1 MRNAR
6 YFNSFAPL
14 AALGA
19 GGLAGYCLIVR
30 PWSLWSEPRAQ
41 DRARGRVP
49 SPRPSPRGRGGVGQG
64 VSTPSSFR
72 G

>member
-6 YFNSFAPL
+6 NFSSFAPL

-19 GGLAGYCLIVR
+19 GGLAGYYLIVR
-30 PWSLWSEPRAQ
+30 PWNLWSEPRAQ
-41 DRARGRVP
+41 DMARGRVP
-49 SPRPSPRGRGGVGQG
+49 SPRPSPRGRGVAGQG
-64 VSTPSSFR
+64 VGTPSSLR